1 MNPLVKRSAIVLG
14 IVLLGYVLYSQIRQ
28 DAKFNSQLKEI
39 RDVRKAMEDS
49 VNVLK
54 ERTALR
60 DHELRDI
67 IRRDMEIIDTL
78 NVTLAKLNK
87 SSNAIEQKIEE
98 NKQIIDRL
106 WKTND

>member
-1 MNPLVKRSAIVLG
+1 MNPLVKRGAIILFVVFLAY
-14 IVLLGYVLYSQIRQ
+14 ILYAQIRQ
-28 DAKFNSQLKEI
+28 DAKFNRQLKEI

-60 DHELRDI
+60 DRELRDI
-67 IRRDMEIIDTL
+67 IKRDMEIIDTL

-87 SSNAIEQKIEE
+87 SSRAIEEKIEE
-98 NKQIIDRL
+98 NKQIIDQL